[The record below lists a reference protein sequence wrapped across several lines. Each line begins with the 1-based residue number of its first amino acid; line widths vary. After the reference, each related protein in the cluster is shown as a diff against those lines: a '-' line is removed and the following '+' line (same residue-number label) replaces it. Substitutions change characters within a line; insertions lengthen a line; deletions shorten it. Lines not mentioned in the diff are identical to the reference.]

1 MCIDVK
7 VPLPNGKE
15 ITLHCSG
22 ETLYEWQI
30 REGWLKENP
39 VIYWSDTNRCYWF
52 FDFPIAYK
60 DGWFI
65 WCEMFKISDK
75 LDEFWVHFYRR

>member
-1 MCIDVK
+1 MNIDVK
-7 VPLPNGKE
+7 VPLPNGNE

-39 VIYWSDTNRCYWF
+39 VIYWDDTDCRHWA
-52 FDFPIAYK
+52 FDFVIARK
-60 DGWFI
+60 EGWNI
-65 WCEMFKISDK
+65 WCEVWEINSELNKFR
-75 LDEFWVHFYRR
+75 VHFYRR